1 MMDPAAASS
10 MTMAPCP
17 GDDEPSS
24 PSLLCHCGGRVEFPA
39 GVAPAGSQS
48 VPYLLAAP
56 AAGAT
61 ARKGM
66 AISRGHKLRLTTL
79 SCLPNSLLTKR
90 DVLLVQSPGLRE
102 I

>member
-1 MMDPAAASS
+1 MNLHRLRYFVIAAEGSNFPRASLQ
-10 MTMAPCP
+10 P
-17 GDDEPSS
+17 GANPSAICS
-24 PSLLCHCGGRVEFPA
+24 RLRQL
-39 GVAPAGSQS
+39 
-48 VPYLLAAP
+48 
-56 AAGAT
+56 AT

-90 DVLLVQSPGLRE
+90 DVLLVHSPGLRE